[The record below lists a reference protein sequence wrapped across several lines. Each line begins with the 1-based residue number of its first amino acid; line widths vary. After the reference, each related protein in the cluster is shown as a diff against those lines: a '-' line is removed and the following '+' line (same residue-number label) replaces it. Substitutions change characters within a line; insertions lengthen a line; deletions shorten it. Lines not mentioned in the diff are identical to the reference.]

1 MRRERGDKQEAH
13 HRPQMKRKESKREGE
28 RQRMSERGETTAEM
42 TGGVAIETK
51 EAPLISL
58 ETNSQETN
66 TGLQRE

>member
-13 HRPQMKRKESKREGE
+13 RQQMKRKESKREGE
-28 RQRMSERGETTAEM
+28 RQRRSKRGGTTGEM